1 MSLKPKETLPWKMP
15 IFFQFVHTS
24 TLPHFWHNTHK
35 RGWVLLHEFQTP
47 RNRLK
52 HEAVEAHDE
61 ARGPSFWQVSKYAL
75 YHPTHGKPRP
85 KGRKIL
91 FNECAEKLINP
102 ENPPSSGNSY
112 LAQDRKVWKR
122 MEVDCWHHWE
132 PPLAPQPSRDSNAE
146 NASPRLHNL
155 VLSRVPRHKLCIK
168 VLE

>member
-1 MSLKPKETLPWKMP
+1 MKNEVQVFDMS
-15 IFFQFVHTS
+15 
-24 TLPHFWHNTHK
+24 
-35 RGWVLLHEFQTP
+35 
-47 RNRLK
+47 
-52 HEAVEAHDE
+52 
-61 ARGPSFWQVSKYAL
+61 SKYAL
-75 YHPTHGKPRP
+75 YNPMHGKPRP
-85 KGRKIL
+85 DGRKIL

-102 ENPPSSGNSY
+102 QTPPPLPQEIRT